1 MMNQEQI
8 ISTINNFLAEEFE
21 ANMADFAPEANMK
34 ETLDLDSLDFVDL
47 VVLIEKNF
55 GFKMAGEELTKLT
68 TFQDLY
74 DYVAQRILQTSN
86 AG

>member
-1 MMNQEQI
+1 MNQDQI
-8 ISTINNFLAEEFE
+8 ISTINHFLAEEFE
-21 ANMADFAPEANMK
+21 ADASTFTPEANMK

-55 GFKMAGEELTKLT
+55 GFKMAGEELTKLSS
-68 TFQDLY
+68 FQDLY
-74 DYVAQRILQTSN
+74 NYVSERVLQTTF

>member
-1 MMNQEQI
+1 MNEDKI
-8 ISTINNFLAEEFE
+8 ISTINGFLAEEFE
-21 ANMADFAPEANMK
+21 ADLSLFRPEANMK

-55 GFKMAGEELTKLT
+55 SFKINAEEFTKMK

-74 DYVAQRILQTSN
+74 SYVTRRVLEGASAR
-86 AG
+86 

>member
-1 MMNQEQI
+1 MNQDQI
-8 ISTINNFLAEEFE
+8 ISTINHFLAEEFE
-21 ANMADFAPEANMK
+21 ANASTFAPEANMK

-55 GFKMAGEELTKLT
+55 GFKMAGEELTKLSS
-68 TFQDLY
+68 FQDLY
-74 DYVAQRILQTSN
+74 DYVSERVLQTSI

>member
-1 MMNQEQI
+1 MNEDKI
-8 ISTINNFLAEEFE
+8 ISTINGFLAEEFE
-21 ANMADFAPEANMK
+21 ADLSLFRPEANMK

-55 GFKMAGEELTKLT
+55 GFKINAEEFTKMK

-74 DYVAQRILQTSN
+74 SYVSQRLHQSTPVR
-86 AG
+86 